1 MGSGVSFLLNFYA
14 KEFSLKHIK
23 GRIGYGF
30 AIVKGKV
37 LNKKEMEALDKEKE
51 QILQE
56 RNEQDGVLEEIEIKE
71 EQEEQ

>member
-1 MGSGVSFLLNFYA
+1 M
-14 KEFSLKHIK
+14 KTIK
-23 GRIGYGF
+23 Y
-30 AIVKGKV
+30 KGKV

-51 QILQE
+51 QILEE